1 MALTEGHILNVWIF
15 FSVFLRF
22 GIFTDGQIVYSIT
35 EEVNSGTAVGNLSKD
50 FNLNLQDIERRG
62 FQIVSETNRKYFD
75 LNVKTGIL
83 LNFSCSV
90 LLIQMLAYS
99 CLFLPKL
106 IYSLST
112 KV

>member
-1 MALTEGHILNVWIF
+1 MSLTEGHILNVWIF

-35 EEVNSGTAVGNLSKD
+35 EEVNPGTAVGNLAKD

-62 FQIVSETNRKYFD
+62 FQIVSETNRRYFD

-83 LNFSCSV
+83 LVKDRIDRDEICEQNV
-90 LLIQMLAYS
+90 
-99 CLFLPKL
+99 KL
-106 IYSLST
+106 SIWLVE
-112 KV
+112 K